1 MSQSSSSEDDDATA
15 VLLKTAQGKRE
26 DSVTDAKYHHD
37 KTNVMDTAGARDES
51 LQIQSGQIVSSI
63 K

>member
-37 KTNVMDTAGARDES
+37 ETYVMDTTGARDES
-51 LQIQSGQIVSSI
+51 LQIQG